1 MPGSRIGQIV
11 ERPNPSQQIPVEMSE
26 LYKKG
31 GCAFL
36 ISDGLHELR
45 RPRES
50 ERARG
55 LGLPEVVA
63 QHGLVLSGVVRR
75 DLRS

>member
-1 MPGSRIGQIV
+1 MI
-11 ERPNPSQQIPVEMSE
+11 
-26 LYKKG
+26 KKG